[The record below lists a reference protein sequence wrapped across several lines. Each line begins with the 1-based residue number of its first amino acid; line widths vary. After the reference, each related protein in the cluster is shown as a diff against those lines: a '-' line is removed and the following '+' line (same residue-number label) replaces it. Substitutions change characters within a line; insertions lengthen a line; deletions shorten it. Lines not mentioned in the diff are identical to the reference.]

1 MEPDIGKSFIAEGNA
16 KYYMKRVISKGEYT
30 PASVRGGTV
39 LDAAVANSGWKTG
52 YLQQV
57 KELAGA
63 DFAAGVRMGQVYRG
77 MEQAA
82 LSAYISPDRAEA
94 FARTEASMQGAM
106 EQSARN
112 GYSLELPGGLRAEIS
127 MADFLGADVYN
138 QSGECIASYST
149 LCGWTEHQTIAELEF
164 LRESKNAYLSAWNTA
179 MSASC
184 PKAPKKPH
192 MDVTA

>member
-1 MEPDIGKSFIAEGNA
+1 MPFGGSLVEPDIGKSFIAEGNA

-94 FARTEASMQGAM
+94 FARM
-106 EQSARN
+106 
-112 GYSLELPGGLRAEIS
+112 
-127 MADFLGADVYN
+127 
-138 QSGECIASYST
+138 
-149 LCGWTEHQTIAELEF
+149 EHQTIAELEF